1 MSLVKG
7 SLCTFT
13 RIFRKVENILESDET
28 PNEKQAANLTTCLEQ
43 IETKNTTIGELDTR
57 INQPIEDPS
66 ALEDEIL
73 DVEEIQYNMAEIIT
87 LIKAVLVRPKPLNV
101 QAPPFQLHGIK
112 MHSQP
117 QTDHQP
123 QSDE

>member
-1 MSLVKG
+1 MSR
-7 SLCTFT
+7 T
-13 RIFRKVENILESDET
+13 N
-28 PNEKQAANLTTCLEQ
+28 
-43 IETKNTTIGELDTR
+43 ETKNTTIGELDTR
-57 INQPIEDPS
+57 INQAIEDLS

-101 QAPPFQLHGIK
+101 QAPPFQSQGIK

-123 QSDE
+123 QFDE